1 MTNTKG
7 LVIAAVVITVATTF
21 VRNAEKG
28 EVEFRPFL
36 GAAFMGIFLSLI
48 GMANDRLARNFAML
62 IILGVLVKDGGHV
75 FTFAASTQTSKKG
88 KHNG

>member
-1 MTNTKG
+1 MNNTKG
-7 LVIAAVVITVATTF
+7 LVIACVVLTAATTF
-21 VRNAEKG
+21 IREAETG
-28 EVEFRPFL
+28 DVQFRPFL

-48 GMANDRLARNFAML
+48 GMANDRLARNFAIL

-75 FTFAASTQTSKKG
+75 FTFAASTQEKKG